1 MKFKIF
7 KLKKESK
14 MKSNKI
20 ILTVLI
26 LSMITLIFSGCGTPT
41 APNIPDQ
48 GDSINHKPI
57 ISDLSASPRTGFIN
71 QTNTITC
78 IASDQDDD
86 PLTYRWS
93 KTGGTITESGST
105 IAWKSPATEGNYT
118 ITCTVS
124 DNKGGED
131 KKSVNIEVDDNK
143 YGDPRTIDWSMA
155 GSNGWK
161 NPLGEGKKLETRTAY
176 DYDSGI
182 YLYNHPEKKHMGI
195 DIVSEENDKVYAIA
209 SGTIR
214 KIERGSDPKKM
225 VVIIEHTNSNNKDF
239 FAIYGHVLARSDL
252 EVEVNSE
259 VKAGEKIG
267 VVKKSGSPCHLHF
280 GVNLS
285 TEITDFM
292 FTNSD
297 GVQWGWGRIPAFANP
312 SKYDWVD
319 PIDYLNTHSIENI
332 VLGSY
337 TITASAGS
345 NGSIS
350 PSGNVTVNQGSD
362 KLFTITPDTGYQIDD
377 VLVDGSSIGAEN
389 SYTFTNVTQDHT
401 ISAAFTPNDFPQPS
415 LTGKIAFTSTRHGNR
430 EIYVMN
436 ADGSNQTNITNNSG
450 YNRDPRFS
458 PDGTKIAFESS
469 RVGNQEIYV
478 MNADGSNQTRLTNNP
493 GLDGDPCFSPDGS
506 KIAFASDRDGDW
518 EIYVMNAD
526 GSNQTRLTRGANW
539 DPCFSPDGTKIAFA
553 SHRDGGCEIYVMN
566 ADGSNQARLT
576 NNGGGNWDPCF
587 SPDGTKIAF
596 TSDRDLN
603 CAIYVMNADGSNQ
616 TNITNDPANDNREPS
631 WGP

>member
-1 MKFKIF
+1 VKITRDY
-7 KLKKESK
+7 S
-14 MKSNKI
+14 S
-20 ILTVLI
+20 T
-26 LSMITLIFSGCGTPT
+26 
-41 APNIPDQ
+41 D
-48 GDSINHKPI
+48 
-57 ISDLSASPRTGFIN
+57 N
-71 QTNTITC
+71 Q
-78 IASDQDDD
+78 S
-86 PLTYRWS
+86 
-93 KTGGTITESGST
+93 
-105 IAWKSPATEGNYT
+105 
-118 ITCTVS
+118 
-124 DNKGGED
+124 
-131 KKSVNIEVDDNK
+131 
-143 YGDPRTIDWSMA
+143 
-155 GSNGWK
+155 
-161 NPLGEGKKLETRTAY
+161 
-176 DYDSGI
+176 
-182 YLYNHPEKKHMGI
+182 
-195 DIVSEENDKVYAIA
+195 
-209 SGTIR
+209 
-214 KIERGSDPKKM
+214 
-225 VVIIEHTNSNNKDF
+225 VVIIEHTNSNNEDF
-239 FAIYGHVLARSDL
+239 FAIYGHVFAKSDL
-252 EVEVNSE
+252 EVKLKSE
-259 VKAGEKIG
+259 LEAGDKIG

-493 GLDGDPCFSPDGS
+493 GLDGDPCFSPDGT

-518 EIYVMNAD
+518 EIYVMNADGSNQTRLTNNPGWDEDPCFSPDGTKIAFTSYRDVNGAIHVMNAD